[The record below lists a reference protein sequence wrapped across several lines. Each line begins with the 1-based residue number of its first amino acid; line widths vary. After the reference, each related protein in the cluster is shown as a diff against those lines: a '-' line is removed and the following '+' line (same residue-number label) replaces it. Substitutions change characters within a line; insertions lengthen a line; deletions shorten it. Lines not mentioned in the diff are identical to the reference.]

1 MAQKDV
7 RDAIER
13 IEKAIEESGE
23 FISECHEYQTRYTLV
38 DPILVALGWDLSDVN
53 QVEVEY
59 KTDWGRVDYA
69 LLESPDGGPA
79 IAIEAKGLGTN
90 LDAASIQRQIL
101 SYAEGMRKGY
111 LVLTDGEVWQVY
123 DLGKR
128 GRFQNKLVEHL
139 CVGEDSATSIATALN
154 KVLRRN
160 LHWTR

>member
-13 IEKAIEESGE
+13 IGEVIDETGE

-38 DPILVALGWDLSDVN
+38 DPILKALGWDISDVN

-79 IAIEAKGLGTN
+79 IAIEAKGLWTN
-90 LDAASIQRQIL
+90 LDSATIQRQIL

-111 LVLTDGEVWQVY
+111 LVLTDGETWQVY
-123 DLGKR
+123 DMGKR

-139 CVGEDSATSIATALN
+139 CIGELSSASIAKALN
-154 KVLRRN
+154 STLRRN
-160 LHWTR
+160 LHWRP